1 MAAKAKSTGSYKVKS
16 YVPGPPKRTLQGNGG
31 GTKYAAT
38 SRNGKRKKYRG
49 QGKG

>member
-1 MAAKAKSTGSYKVKS
+1 MAVKAKGGLNKSSSYNPGTPKKS
-16 YVPGPPKRTLQGNGG
+16 RQGDGM

-38 SRNGKRKKYRG
+38 SRNGARKKYRG